1 MNKET
6 IKFTLSLIL
15 MGTIG
20 VASRFIHLEPYEI
33 PVLRTSIGTIFLLII
48 FFIKKEKWTI
58 VNHKEDILPIFISGA
73 LLGLGWIFLHEGFAK
88 LGVSLTIVLYYVGP
102 AIVMILTPFLYKEEM
117 TNEKIIGFTIVM
129 IGVVFVNFNM
139 FKEKTNLNN
148 LIYGVLAL
156 LTYSGLLISN
166 RYIKSVKGLEN
177 TILQL
182 ISAFIVVY
190 IYKIFRN
197 GFAIKINVN
206 DLPYILYLCIVDTGI
221 SSHLY
226 YSTLNNL
233 PMQTACILGYVDPLS
248 SLVFSYIL
256 LHERLMP
263 IQIVGAMFIMSGVLI
278 AQLLHINK
286 LLKQ

>member
-6 IKFTLSLIL
+6 IKFTLSLVL

-48 FFIKKEKWTI
+48 FAIKKEKWTI